1 MPGPHLPP
9 TVAAWISRL
18 RRATREHPVAVTVL
32 GSLVVAVALVL
43 GLWDKRDAF
52 AGALGDAPWWT
63 LGGAIALQVIWLLAR
78 SEAWHVCVG
87 AAGGSVTRRR
97 LYRASS
103 VGYLGNLFNPQFG
116 LGVRIAALRRSA
128 PAESPGVSVLI
139 AAELPIMVIE
149 GALVALTSFTLIG
162 PLGLAWWMP
171 LIFVAVAL
179 VVIAAMTRVARGRR
193 QGFWTGLAVMRGL
206 SGRSR
211 IIALVVFAVS
221 AQVVRNW
228 LVLKGIGV
236 DVSILD
242 SIALLIGAAVLGLL
256 PIGPT
261 LGVATAVV
269 ILGANGV
276 ALTAA
281 AGALLTATGAV
292 GALCFATWALVDRM
306 RPAPGRL
313 GSPLAP

>member
-1 MPGPHLPP
+1 MSESRPPP
-9 TVAAWISRL
+9 TAPGLIARL
-18 RRATREHPVAVTVL
+18 RRAPREHPVATTVV

-43 GLWDKRDAF
+43 GLWGKRDDF
-52 AGALGDAPWWT
+52 AAALGDAPWWI
-63 LGGAIALQVIWLLAR
+63 LGLAVALQVIWLLAR

-128 PAESPGVSVLI
+128 PAESPGISVLI

-149 GALVALTSFTLIG
+149 GALVALCSFTLIG

-179 VVIAAMTRVARGRR
+179 VVIAGLTRLARGRR
-193 QGFWTGLAVMRGL
+193 EGFWTGLAVMSGL
-206 SGRSR
+206 RGRSR

-236 DVSILD
+236 DVSVLD
-242 SIALLIGAAVLGLL
+242 SVALLIGAAVIGLL

-276 ALTAA
+276 AITAA

-306 RPAPGRL
+306 RRTPRTLAA
-313 GSPLAP
+313 PLAS